1 MVKKVSTVELRKGLA
16 ALLAE
21 VVDKGRHF
29 IIEKRGEPLAALVS
43 VAALELIEQ
52 QRTTSADPQGALAL
66 AGAWGELKEREMDA
80 LLAEF
85 LAERGGD
92 ACRAEGKA

>member
-1 MVKKVSTVELRKGLA
+1 MVKRVNTIQLRKDLT

-43 VAALELIEQ
+43 VGTLELVEQ
-52 QRTTSADPQGALAL
+52 QRTTSADPKGALAL

-80 LLAEF
+80 VLADVH
-85 LAERGGD
+85 AARGGA
-92 ACRAEGKA
+92 ACGEGKA